1 MTRVLR
7 TLMLWCLLLA
17 LPLQG
22 FAAATMLPCGAT
34 AGPTHGHA
42 TATTALADANHD
54 HHHAQQ
60 DIAAAHDDG
69 QASQD
74 HAAAPDHQAGSKCS
88 TCSVCCVGAAFLPT
102 NLNVHPVFH
111 SLTLQLAPA
120 ALLFSGTSPQRL
132 ERPPRLILV

>member
-22 FAAATMLPCGAT
+22 VAAATMLPCAT
-34 AGPTHGHA
+34 THEHTTV
-42 TATTALADANHD
+42 TATTALPDASPD
-54 HHHAQQ
+54 HHHRRQ

-69 QASQD
+69 PASHD
-74 HAAAPDHQAGSKCS
+74 HSSAPEHQPDSKCS
-88 TCSVCCVGAAFLPT
+88 NCSVCCIGAALLPP
-102 NLNVHPVFH
+102 NLGVHPVFH
-111 SLTLQLAPA
+111 SLTLQFASA
-120 ALLFSGTSPQRL
+120 ALLFSGTSPDRL